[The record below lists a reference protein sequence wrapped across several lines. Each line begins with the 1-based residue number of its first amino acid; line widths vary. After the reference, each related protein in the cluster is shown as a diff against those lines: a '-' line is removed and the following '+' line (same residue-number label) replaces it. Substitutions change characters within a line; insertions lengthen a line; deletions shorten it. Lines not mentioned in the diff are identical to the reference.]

1 MPISK
6 EQFVKEILEL
16 LDKHTQD
23 LPQEERGEAQAQML
37 QYTFGGGLHGP
48 VVLPM
53 RPRKEDPDR
62 GTAP

>member
-37 QYTFGGGLHGP
+37 DYTFGGGFN
-48 VVLPM
+48 LPM

>member
-1 MPISK
+1 MPISR

-37 QYTFGGGLHGP
+37 RYTFGGGFH
-48 VVLPM
+48 LPM
-53 RPRKEDPDR
+53 RPGKEEP
-62 GTAP
+62 